1 MKPPATRLVP
11 NYDIKMELKTNRY
24 RHKSK
29 LNYDIDRLESLE
41 SMNNI
46 DRKFYV
52 TPITIQPYVRL
63 NQPNSVIPI
72 PSAPTSSIGLTSTN
86 GSTTSTTAPTS
97 KPSIH
102 NPLPIATVSAVISS
116 VSASSAFGVNEPPLS
131 SSVTNV
137 QSSTTT
143 TSTTTTTSFP
153 IGSINKSGRNGKS
166 IDQQYRTTTKSPNT
180 ATTTTTTTET
190 SFVSSD
196 EESNLCFLSNG
207 GSSETFTVNE
217 AMPIDSVIGSIKK
230 RGLSHTLRHSDTLKS
245 ASVAKNVIFEMN
257 GNYQSNTWVPQT
269 TV

>member
-1 MKPPATRLVP
+1 MKPPATRLEP

-29 LNYDIDRLESLE
+29 LNYDIDSYG
-41 SMNNI
+41 SNNRSPVLHSSRGI
-46 DRKFYV
+46 AKV

-180 ATTTTTTTET
+180 ATTTTTTTTET

-217 AMPIDSVIGSIKK
+217 AMPIDSVIGSIKFK
-230 RGLSHTLRHSDTLKS
+230 IEILFSW
-245 ASVAKNVIFEMN
+245 
-257 GNYQSNTWVPQT
+257 Y
-269 TV
+269 